1 MYKRQVQ
8 GEDNAEAAKKFAL
21 EHKLDQDGL
30 QNVYYFLNRKAAA
43 QGNYKRASQA
53 LPRAGLP
60 PLMGVGAQA
69 SWASTRGS
77 RTRMR

>member
-1 MYKRQVQ
+1 MLRSVQ

-43 QGNYKRASQA
+43 QGNYKRASPA

-60 PLMGVGAQA
+60 PLTAWVRRRAGRVQGVHV
-69 SWASTRGS
+69 RG
-77 RTRMR
+77 

>member
-1 MYKRQVQ
+1 MLRSVQ

-43 QGNYKRASQA
+43 QGNYKRASPA
-53 LPRAGLP
+53 LPRAGSR
-60 PLMGVGAQA
+60 MTGVGAQA